1 MMRWFENDV
10 KMYGIQTYCFF
21 VKPNTLFENDV
32 KMYGIQTWQYQVSFL
47 IWFENDVKMYGIQTE
62 KIVTEAELKF
72 ENDVK
77 MYGIQTYE
85 LKSTLHNE
93 MIRRGISMDFKYC
106 KLEIFLPPSHLEV
119 LQKALQEVDAGH
131 IGNYDSCMSVSPVT
145 GYWRPLDGC
154 NPYIGTNG
162 EISCEPE
169 LKVEVTVYT
178 ENVDKTIEVVKAVHP
193 YEEPVINVIPL
204 WRTSF

>member
-1 MMRWFENDV
+1 MYGIQTQLAAEVSSNKFENDV
-10 KMYGIQTYCFF
+10 KMYGIQT
-21 VKPNTLFENDV
+21 VKIARCYWTEFENDV
-32 KMYGIQTWQYQVSFL
+32 KMYGIQTLEKELASL
-47 IWFENDVKMYGIQTE
+47 NRFEH
-62 KIVTEAELKF
+62 
-72 ENDVK
+72 DVK

-178 ENVDKTIEVVKAVHP
+178 ENVDKTIEAVKTVHP

>member
-21 VKPNTLFENDV
+21 TKPNTLFENDV

-47 IWFENDVKMYGIQTE
+47 IW
-62 KIVTEAELKF
+62 F

-204 WRTSF
+204 LRTSF

>member
-1 MMRWFENDV
+1 MYGIQTHVGRQEPDGWFENDV
-10 KMYGIQTYCFF
+10 KMYGIQTKHQ
-21 VKPNTLFENDV
+21 VRHSKVMFENDV
-32 KMYGIQTWQYQVSFL
+32 KMYGIQTVLMLLL
-47 IWFENDVKMYGIQTE
+47 IQ
-62 KIVTEAELKF
+62 LLF

-119 LQKALQEVDAGH
+119 LQKALQKVDAGH
-131 IGNYDSCMSVSPVT
+131 IGNYDSCMSVSSVT